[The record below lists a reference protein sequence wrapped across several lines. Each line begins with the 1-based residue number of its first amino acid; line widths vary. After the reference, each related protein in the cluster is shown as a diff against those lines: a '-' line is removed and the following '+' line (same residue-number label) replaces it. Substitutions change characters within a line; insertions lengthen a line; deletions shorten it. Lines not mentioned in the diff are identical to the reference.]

1 MNNKRPYNK
10 RVTVRDIADKLGLSH
25 PTVSRAL
32 NDHPRISDETKKRVR
47 EMARKMNY
55 RPNIMARGL
64 CNQRTSLIG
73 LVIRDIRSSFHA
85 EIIAGVQDILD
96 QHGYSIILC
105 SSSLNTEYERK
116 HLQIVVDKQVEGIIY
131 APVFGDQSNADLINS
146 FHAEGLPIVLISF
159 SKLKVKMPCIKV
171 NNHLGGYLATKHLI
185 DNGHQRICYLT
196 YSIEDARFKE
206 PDMDENADRF
216 RGYCRAMEEAGLSQY
231 ISLVAENT
239 FGKDRD
245 VALRIKEHEIK
256 PTAAFIFSDEM
267 AVGVMKSASAHG
279 IKIPRD
285 LSIVGFD
292 DLPYASMVYPS
303 LTTIAQPKYEIGVYA
318 AQRIIALIEGK
329 EALEELVLEPEL
341 VIRHSTA
348 PLKAR

>member
-1 MNNKRPYNK
+1 MPGKRMYSK
-10 RVTVRDIADKLGLSH
+10 RVTVRDIANKLGLSH

-64 CNQRTSLIG
+64 CSQRTSLIG

-105 SSSLNTEYERK
+105 SSSLDTDHERK

-131 APVFGDQSNADLINS
+131 APVYGDQSNADLINS
-146 FHAEGLPIVLISF
+146 FHAEGIPIVLISF

-171 NNHLGGYLATKHLI
+171 NNNMGGYLATRHLI
-185 DNGHQRICYLT
+185 DLGHQRICYVT
-196 YSIEDARFKE
+196 YSIDEALHKE
-206 PDMDENADRF
+206 PGLDENADRF
-216 RGYCRAMEEAGLSQY
+216 RGYQRAMEEAGLEKY
-231 ISLVAENT
+231 ISLVQENT
-239 FGKDRD
+239 FGKDRE
-245 VALRIKEHEIK
+245 VALRIKSHEIN
-256 PTAAFIFSDEM
+256 PTAAFIFSDEIS
-267 AVGVMKSASAHG
+267 VGVMKSASAHC

-292 DLPYASMVYPS
+292 DLSYASMVYPS

-348 PLKAR
+348 PLKVR